1 MEDRT
6 NPFES
11 RRVRGL
17 LGLSSGLI
25 VAMVGLFAF
34 EGTTRLLVLG
44 FAALDAVSTPF
55 ILKKVAAEGRQGNG
69 PTTR

>member
-25 VAMVGLFAF
+25 VAMVALFAF

-44 FAALDAVSTPF
+44 FAAFDAVFTPF
-55 ILKKVAAEGRQGNG
+55 ILKKAAAEGGQGNG

>member
-1 MEDRT
+1 MEEGA

-11 RRVRGL
+11 RTVRGL

-25 VAMVGLFAF
+25 VAMVALFAF

-44 FAALDAVSTPF
+44 VAALDAVFTPF
-55 ILKKVAAEGRQGNG
+55 ILKKAAAEGKQGND
-69 PTTR
+69 PTAR